1 MILGFVGGW
10 LPPNEP
16 VSLSRVG
23 RKLAEEQGA
32 YVLRYHREGVGG
44 ALGVEGGSLSLEGG
58 LWWGSHGGNSLLNM
72 P

>member
-44 ALGVEGGSLSLEGG
+44 ALGGVPELGGG
-58 LWWGSHGGNSLLNM
+58 LCGGEPWW
-72 P
+72 

>member
-44 ALGVEGGSLSLEGG
+44 ALGGEGG
-58 LWWGSHGGNSLLNM
+58 L
-72 P
+72 

>member
-44 ALGVEGGSLSLEGG
+44 ALGGSLSWEGG
-58 LWWGSHGGNSLLNM
+58 CVVGSHGGNSLLNM